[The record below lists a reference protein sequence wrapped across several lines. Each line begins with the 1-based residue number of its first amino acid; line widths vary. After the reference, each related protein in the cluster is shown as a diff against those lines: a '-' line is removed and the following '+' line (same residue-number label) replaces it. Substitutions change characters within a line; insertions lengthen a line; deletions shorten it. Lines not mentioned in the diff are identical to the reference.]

1 MNGDSEKEMRKELI
15 EDYFLEISDPIG
27 SENIRTEIEYSNS
40 ELYNAKV
47 LLDLS
52 EVSGEQEWDNLM
64 TGLRSIIRRIV
75 ILEHAPDIKIAVEL
89 SGLHRNK

>member
-1 MNGDSEKEMRKELI
+1 MNGDAEREMRKELI
-15 EDYFLEISDPIG
+15 EDYFLEISDPLG
-27 SENIRTEIEYSNS
+27 SENIQTEIEYSDS

-47 LLDLS
+47 FLNLS
-52 EVSGEQEWDNLM
+52 GVSGEQEWDNVM

-89 SGLHRNK
+89 SGLHKNK